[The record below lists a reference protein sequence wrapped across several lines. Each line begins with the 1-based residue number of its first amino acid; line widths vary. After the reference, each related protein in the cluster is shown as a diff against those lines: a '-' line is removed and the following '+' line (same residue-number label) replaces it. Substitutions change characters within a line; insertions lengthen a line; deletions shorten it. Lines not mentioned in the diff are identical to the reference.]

1 MTKFNAVRFP
11 RFALIVIAA
20 LVLLAAVIAS
30 GCGAS
35 GESASASEIA
45 ERKVKVTTTTN
56 FITDTVRQIGGDRV
70 EVSGLMGP
78 GVDPHLYKASA
89 GDVKTLREADVIIY
103 GGLQL
108 EGKMADLLD
117 ELEERQTTVA
127 ITKDIP
133 RESLLEPPAQVAE
146 QYDPHI
152 WFDVTNW
159 MFAAK
164 TTAAALKE
172 KDPAS
177 AELYDANLRKYL
189 AELEAADAYVKQR
202 IEEIPQD
209 KRVLITSH
217 DAFEYFG
224 RRYEMDVD
232 AIQGI
237 STATEATTKDVQRV
251 ASLVADRGV
260 KAVFIESSVPR
271 QTIDA
276 VLAAARKKG
285 ADAKIGG
292 ELFTDAAG
300 DEGTPEGTY
309 VGMVRANADK
319 IAEGLK

>member
-1 MTKFNAVRFP
+1 MTKFDAVRFP
-11 RFALIVIAA
+11 RFALIVITA

-133 RESLLEPPAQVAE
+133 RETLLEPPAQVAE
-146 QYDPHI
+146 QYDPHQRRLLGNFPQAFSHI
-152 WFDVTNW
+152 GLVNTVRY
-159 MFAAK
+159 
-164 TTAAALKE
+164 LSVL
-172 KDPAS
+172 PGS
-177 AELYDANLRKYL
+177 LCSLRQVNRPDWK
-189 AELEAADAYVKQR
+189 
-202 IEEIPQD
+202 PQD
-209 KRVLITSH
+209 ASSSS
-217 DAFEYFG
+217 
-224 RRYEMDVD
+224 RR
-232 AIQGI
+232 
-237 STATEATTKDVQRV
+237 
-251 ASLVADRGV
+251 AD
-260 KAVFIESSVPR
+260 
-271 QTIDA
+271 
-276 VLAAARKKG
+276 
-285 ADAKIGG
+285 
-292 ELFTDAAG
+292 G
-300 DEGTPEGTY
+300 D
-309 VGMVRANADK
+309 
-319 IAEGLK
+319 